1 MKIVIVDT
9 NILFS
14 SLLAGGTKL
23 REVLSN
29 DKYNFYAPNFLI
41 AEIFKHKN
49 KILKCTSAT
58 ESEVDEFLVKSLQNI
73 HFVNEGLI
81 STENFIQA
89 YRLCGNVDEKDTPFV
104 ALTLELDGNLWSGD
118 KPLKQELTRK
128 GFTAFFDM
136 E

>member
-1 MKIVIVDT
+1 MRIVIVDT

-14 SLLAGGTKL
+14 SLLASGTKL

-41 AEIFKHKN
+41 AEIFTHKN

-73 HFVNEGLI
+73 QFVNEGLI

-89 YRLCGNVDEKDTPFV
+89 YRLCGNVDEKDTPFYSSYF
-104 ALTLELDGNLWSGD
+104 G
-118 KPLKQELTRK
+118 TRR
-128 GFTAFFDM
+128 
-136 E
+136 